1 MNTVKLNTTNI
12 NEKLLQ
18 YEDDDIENC
27 LDEISFY
34 KQTTLDTLSDSVV
47 DYIGQKE
54 WNTISGMCMSISN
67 CETLIK
73 LLVDLKEIRKTIKK
87 NSN

>member
-47 DYIGQKE
+47 DYIGQGE
-54 WNTISGMCMSISN
+54 WNTISGMCISISN